1 MKVNVMG
8 TSCTWF
14 TRNNTS
20 FVIDDEMFLD
30 VPEGSYKNLI
40 QVADLEKLKC
50 VFISHMHSD
59 HFLDLH
65 IIITQVMRFPGARAK
80 KLRIYG
86 PKGLLDKI
94 IALNTLLY
102 GAPDEVSKESLCKNI
117 EYIDLEDGM
126 KISEGE
132 YTITAYKMEHG
143 APETYGFTF
152 EDKKGTVVGFPTDTA
167 MCENL
172 HKILKAS
179 KYAFLE
185 LSANSKH
192 NTHICVDEY
201 IELVKMYDKTK
212 IFTVHT
218 NDKTQKLVEENSEFN
233 ALHDF
238 EVLNLD

>member
-1 MKVNVMG
+1 
-8 TSCTWF
+8 
-14 TRNNTS
+14 
-20 FVIDDEMFLD
+20 
-30 VPEGSYKNLI
+30 
-40 QVADLEKLKC
+40 
-50 VFISHMHSD
+50 MHSD

-65 IIITQVMRFPGARAK
+65 IIITQVMRFPGARTE

-86 PKGLLDKI
+86 PKGLLDTVVS
-94 IALNTLLY
+94 LNKLLY
-102 GAPDEVSKESLCKNI
+102 GAPDECSKESLCKNI

-126 KISEGE
+126 QIKEGE
-132 YTITAYKMEHG
+132 YTVTAYKMEHG

-152 EDKKGTVVGFPTDTA
+152 EDKSGVVVGFPTDTA

-172 HKILKAS
+172 HKILRKS

-192 NTHICVDEY
+192 MTHICLDEY

-218 NDKTQKLVEENSEFN
+218 NDRTQKFVEENEFN
-233 ALHDF
+233 ALKDF

>member
-20 FVIDDEMFLD
+20 FVIDGDMFLD

-50 VFISHMHSD
+50 IFISHMHSD

-65 IIITQVMRFPGARAK
+65 IITTQVMRFPGSRTE

-86 PKGLLDKI
+86 PQGLLDKLI
-94 IALNTLLY
+94 QLNTLLY
-102 GAPDEVSKESLCKNI
+102 GAPDEQSKESLCKNV
-117 EYIDLEDGM
+117 EYIDLYDGM
-126 KISEGE
+126 EIREGE
-132 YTITAYKMEHG
+132 YNITAYRMEHG

-152 EDKKGTVVGFPTDTA
+152 KDKAGVVVGFPTDTA
-167 MCENL
+167 MCDNL
-172 HKILKAS
+172 HKILSQS

-185 LSANSKH
+185 LSENSKH
-192 NTHICVDEY
+192 QTHICVDEY
-201 IELVKMYDKTK
+201 VELVNKYNKTK
-212 IFTVHT
+212 IFAVHT
-218 NDKTQKLVEENSEFN
+218 NNKTQKFVEENGYN